1 MRNSTRKRPSWRHEG
16 YKDMDSC
23 NATRTCRHSRAS
35 LVPILWEIKK
45 SLSELCMMDWVRMLS
60 GGSVGVEYV
69 GAEGG
74 GPVYMMGWVEILS
87 PER

>member
-1 MRNSTRKRPSWRHEG
+1 
-16 YKDMDSC
+16 MDSC
-23 NATRTCRHSRAS
+23 NATWTSCHLQAL

-45 SLSELCMMDWVRMLS
+45 SLSELCMMDRVRMLS
-60 GGSVGVEYV
+60 GGSVGVEYI

-74 GPVYMMGWVEILS
+74 GPVYMMGWVEVLS